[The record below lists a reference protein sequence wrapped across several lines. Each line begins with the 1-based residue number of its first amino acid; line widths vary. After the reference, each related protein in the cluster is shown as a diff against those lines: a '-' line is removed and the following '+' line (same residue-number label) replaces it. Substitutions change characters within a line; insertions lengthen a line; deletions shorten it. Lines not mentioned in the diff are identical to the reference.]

1 VFEKLEFPFP
11 GSSKMIFAPRI
22 RLFVVLLSC
31 LSLIPVQVSAAEF
44 DQDKLDLLRGAMQ
57 KYVDNKTVAGA
68 TVAIGSREGIV
79 AAEAIGSLNLEQKL
93 TMPVDALFRIASMTK
108 PITAMA
114 IMMLVDDGKLSVDDP
129 VEKHLSEFKGQMIFD
144 SKTGDKIALRKPTRP
159 IQIRDL
165 LTHTS
170 GLPGGFPEGISDLYF
185 RRHLTLGEAVAI
197 SSQRPLDFEP
207 GTKWS
212 YCNAGIDTLGR
223 IVEVASGIS
232 FEEFLEQ
239 RIFFPLGMFDT
250 TFYPNDEQLQRLA
263 ALYESKDGELR
274 ATGFQLIG
282 PTKTAKHPIPAGGLY
297 STLHDLGHLY
307 RLMLTGGA
315 VGELRLLSKKSVEEM
330 TRIQIGDLSGGFTSG
345 VSMGFGWQV
354 TRKPEGVHSM
364 LSAGSYGH
372 GGAFGTQAWI
382 DPGHDLFVI
391 LLIQRSGIPNADA
404 SDMRRDLQQVA
415 VDAVIK

>member
-1 VFEKLEFPFP
+1 MAVGIVPNTWNQFAGRVHFTRRRRMGRSASGPFGLARIIAVRSKNDFGP
-11 GSSKMIFAPRI
+11 VGGTQFFLLQPFCLCDLSAVGMARLVSSRLRRVNFIFQKARKMFLVQRN
-22 RLFVVLLSC
+22 RSFVLLFAC
-31 LSLIPVQVSAAEF
+31 VVSISTRAEAAEF
-44 DQDKLDLLRGAMQ
+44 DQDKLDLLRVAMQ

-68 TVAIGSREGIV
+68 SVAIGSREGIV
-79 AAEAIGSLNLEQKL
+79 AAEALGSLNLEQKL
-93 TMPVDALFRIASMTK
+93 PMPVDALFRIASMTK
-108 PITAMA
+108 PVTAMA
-114 IMMLVDDGKLSVDDP
+114 IMMLVDDGKLSVDDA

-144 SKTGDKIALRKPTRP
+144 SKAGEKITLRKPTRP

-223 IVEVASGIS
+223 IVEVVSEKS

-263 ALYESKDGELR
+263 ALYELKDGELR
-274 ATGFQLIG
+274 DRISVNR
-282 PTKTAKHPIPAGGLY
+282 PNK
-297 STLHDLGHLY
+297 D
-307 RLMLTGGA
+307 
-315 VGELRLLSKKSVEEM
+315 GEAS
-330 TRIQIGDLSGGFTSG
+330 
-345 VSMGFGWQV
+345 
-354 TRKPEGVHSM
+354 HSRWRVVFDAARSWAP
-364 LSAGSYGH
+364 LSA
-372 GGAFGTQAWI
+372 
-382 DPGHDLFVI
+382 D
-391 LLIQRSGIPNADA
+391 ADGWSDRRIA
-404 SDMRRDLQQVA
+404 SA
-415 VDAVIK
+415 VNEKR

>member
-1 VFEKLEFPFP
+1 MNL
-11 GSSKMIFAPRI
+11 APWNR
-22 RLFVVLLSC
+22 FFVLLFSC
-31 LSLIPVQVSAAEF
+31 LVSISIQAVAAEF
-44 DQDKLDLLRGAMQ
+44 DQDKLELLRESMQ

-68 TVAIGSREGIV
+68 TVGIGSREGLV
-79 AAEAIGSLNLEQKL
+79 VAEAIGSLNLEQKVR
-93 TMPVDALFRIASMTK
+93 MPVDALFRIASMTK
-108 PITAMA
+108 PVTAMA
-114 IMMLVDDGKLSVDDP
+114 IMMLVDDEKLSVDDP

-144 SKTGDKIALRKPTRP
+144 SKAGDKITLRKPSRP

-170 GLPGGFPEGISDLYF
+170 GLPGGFPEGLSDLYF

-223 IVEVASGIS
+223 IVEVASGMA
-232 FEEFLEQ
+232 FEEFLKQ

-263 ALYESKDGELR
+263 ALYELKDGELR

-330 TRIQIGDLSGGFTSG
+330 TRIQIGELSGGFTPG

-354 TRKPEGVHSM
+354 TRTPEGVHAM
-364 LSAGSYGH
+364 MSAGTYGH

-382 DPGHDLFVI
+382 DPRHDLYVI

-404 SDMRRDLQQVA
+404 SDMRRDLQQLA
-415 VDAVIK
+415 VDALIR